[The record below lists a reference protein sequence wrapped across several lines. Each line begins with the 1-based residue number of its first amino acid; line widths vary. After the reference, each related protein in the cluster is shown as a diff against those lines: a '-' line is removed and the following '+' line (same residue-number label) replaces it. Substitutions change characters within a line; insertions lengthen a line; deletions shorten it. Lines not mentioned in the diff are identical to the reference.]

1 MPLYYGLQRIGLQIL
16 CFLIIVQCMVAH
28 GALPAIEIRDA
39 LQGEALGIENSGSRE
54 PVRKYLESVPH
65 FAQQVTIFP
74 ELAQKDSLK
83 NEFIHLTE
91 YLQNFEKG
99 KEFLFFRKNDQK
111 SAQDILEQRNHLMAF
126 HQLVLGRVQQKIID
140 SNPRAKSSQ
149 YVNVKK
155 DALLKNKI
163 TRDKWGTR
171 LNKISGLFVPQKSD
185 YKRENHTD
193 VMVIILEKS
202 MIGSLSKMLLDI
214 DSLKSKQPS
223 TWHPTYL
230 KLTNHVFQIVA
241 YLYKHSLIT
250 EESFKE
256 FCDTDGLMEIAATS
270 MVQTFILQY
279 KPVQIG
285 LSKIMPNYSNLSHY
299 RIFLLGETLNYLS
312 NMANLFIFILTS
324 TDSINLI
331 SQPINH
337 VFKGLE
343 RCQPHKKRYFSYLSL
358 QRVLNDSRSA
368 MMKKLS
374 HPLNEIH
381 FDRKFFGRLEKY
393 IGAKLNSKQAL
404 ESFKTSDPD
413 YIKIK
418 KDLGILVKIYMIS
431 TPTTYEEQFV
441 VECRPAAFLILEFV
455 QDNYGEEIL
464 QDDQT
469 DQLLRRRMDS
479 TSAFY
484 QTSAE
489 LLNII
494 HYLEG
499 GVDSDI
505 QGHKCLTDIESG
517 KKNIEDLQEEFSL
530 ISRYVDL
537 IIQKNQDL
545 VTEHNWKGCLSDNE
559 WLNRIQ
565 ELMISKL
572 HKKALEK
579 IVV

>member
-1 MPLYYGLQRIGLQIL
+1 MPVPWLTLITTMPLYYGLQRIGLQIL

-74 ELAQKDSLK
+74 ELAFQSLR
-83 NEFIHLTE
+83 I
-91 YLQNFEKG
+91 YD
-99 KEFLFFRKNDQK
+99 RK
-111 SAQDILEQRNHLMAF
+111 SAQDILEQRNHLKAF
-126 HQLVLGRVQQKIID
+126 HQLVRLLIHTPG
-140 SNPRAKSSQ
+140 AKSSQ

-155 DALLKNKI
+155 DAISKNKI

-214 DSLKSKQPS
+214 ESLKSKQPS

-241 YLYKHSLIT
+241 YLCKHSLIT
-250 EESFKE
+250 EESFNE
-256 FCDTDGLMEIAATS
+256 FCDTDGLVEIAATS

-299 RIFLLGETLNYLS
+299 RILLLGETLNYLS
-312 NMANLFIFILTS
+312 NMTDLFIFILTS

-343 RCQPHKKRYFSYLSL
+343 RCQPDKKRYFSYLSL

-418 KDLGILVKIYMIS
+418 KDLGIL
-431 TPTTYEEQFV
+431 FV

-505 QGHKCLTDIESG
+505 QGHNG

-565 ELMISKL
+565 ELMI
-572 HKKALEK
+572 
-579 IVV
+579 

>member
-155 DALLKNKI
+155 DALKKQDHPGQMGDSPEQNLGFVCA
-163 TRDKWGTR
+163 TEER
-171 LNKISGLFVPQKSD
+171 LQTGESYRCHGN
-185 YKRENHTD
+185 N
-193 VMVIILEKS
+193 
-202 MIGSLSKMLLDI
+202 IGEVNDRVFKQDATGYR
-214 DSLKSKQPS
+214 SLKSKQPS

-256 FCDTDGLMEIAATS
+256 FCDTDGLVEIAATS

-299 RIFLLGETLNYLS
+299 RIF
-312 NMANLFIFILTS
+312 F
-324 TDSINLI
+324 
-331 SQPINH
+331 
-337 VFKGLE
+337 
-343 RCQPHKKRYFSYLSL
+343 
-358 QRVLNDSRSA
+358 
-368 MMKKLS
+368 
-374 HPLNEIH
+374 
-381 FDRKFFGRLEKY
+381 
-393 IGAKLNSKQAL
+393 
-404 ESFKTSDPD
+404 
-413 YIKIK
+413 
-418 KDLGILVKIYMIS
+418 
-431 TPTTYEEQFV
+431 
-441 VECRPAAFLILEFV
+441 
-455 QDNYGEEIL
+455 
-464 QDDQT
+464 
-469 DQLLRRRMDS
+469 
-479 TSAFY
+479 
-484 QTSAE
+484 
-489 LLNII
+489 
-494 HYLEG
+494 
-499 GVDSDI
+499 
-505 QGHKCLTDIESG
+505 
-517 KKNIEDLQEEFSL
+517 
-530 ISRYVDL
+530 
-537 IIQKNQDL
+537 
-545 VTEHNWKGCLSDNE
+545 
-559 WLNRIQ
+559 
-565 ELMISKL
+565 
-572 HKKALEK
+572 
-579 IVV
+579 

>member
-155 DALLKNKI
+155 DAISKNKI

-214 DSLKSKQPS
+214 ESLKSKQPS

-299 RIFLLGETLNYLS
+299 RILLL
-312 NMANLFIFILTS
+312 
-324 TDSINLI
+324 
-331 SQPINH
+331 
-337 VFKGLE
+337 GLE
-343 RCQPHKKRYFSYLSL
+343 RCQPDKKRYFSYLSL

-393 IGAKLNSKQAL
+393 IGAKLSSKQAL